1 MRGGLE
7 RVSGLLEREGVIYF
21 TEDNGTILNKERK
34 VETRGYIKLGV
45 MEPKIKDKSKP
56 SAHEQIIPCQ
66 ST

>member
-1 MRGGLE
+1 MLE
-7 RVSGLLEREGVIYF
+7 SGGVIYF

-34 VETRGYIKLGV
+34 VETRGHIKLGV
-45 MEPKIKDKSKP
+45 MEPKIKNKSEL

>member
-1 MRGGLE
+1 MLE
-7 RVSGLLEREGVIYF
+7 RGGVIYF
-21 TEDNGTILNKERK
+21 TEDNGTILKKERK

-45 MEPKIKDKSKP
+45 MEPKIKNKSKP